1 MADELSP
8 EHEQYFRTVFEE
20 FDENGDNIMAKEV
33 RIDERRSLDY

>member
-20 FDENGDNIMAKEV
+20 FDKNGDNVMAKEV
-33 RIDERRSLDY
+33 KVIEFSSLDC